1 MAFCDD
7 DNSAFTY
14 IAMMAVC
21 VLPGLEL
28 FMWEHPW
35 GLLVLACIYA
45 SYRNM
50 DKNYLGSMV
59 LTLYFSGMVLMV
71 WAPGPWPIVL
81 LRTVILVYPMTFKEW
96 RRTALNVTA
105 IVPIGVCLLWTT
117 FVLQCVPVRLYN
129 WALCRRCRRPAQ

>member
-1 MAFCDD
+1 MAFSDD

-21 VLPGLEL
+21 ILPGLEL

-45 SYRNM
+45 SYRDMRN
-50 DKNYLGSMV
+50 KYLGSMV
-59 LTLYFSGMVLMV
+59 LATYLCGMVLMA

-81 LRTVILVYPMTFKEW
+81 LRTVILVYRMTLRNTFMN
-96 RRTALNVTA
+96 LVA
-105 IVPIGVCLLWTT
+105 IIPVCVCLLWTT
-117 FVLQCVPVRLYN
+117 FVLQCVPVRLYH
-129 WALCRRCRRPAQ
+129 WALCRCCRRLAQ